1 MAANYLHGIESLEVE
16 RGPRAIRVVK
26 SAVIAVVGAAP
37 IGPVNTLT
45 LCQTETDDAQF
56 GPETLTGQGFSIPEA
71 LAGVHAFGA
80 GTVLV
85 INVLNPAVHKSSVAE
100 LVRAFGTNDR
110 LQLSHGALQSLSL
123 KPNGGGTPYTA
134 GTDYTVD
141 MVTGIVTRKV
151 GGAIPPGAT
160 VKADFSHAD
169 ASLITAADIIGA
181 VNAAGQRSGLKAFA
195 DSYNLFGFFPKLF
208 IAPGFSTLN
217 AVSVELIA
225 AATQMGGVAY
235 IDAPIGTTP
244 AQAIAGRG
252 PAGVINFNTS
262 SDRVRLCY
270 PHVKVYD
277 AATDGTRLQPLS
289 IRAAGLRAKV
299 DLDKGYWWSSSNQEL
314 IGVLGLE
321 RSLTARVDDAN
332 SEVNLLNESGITT
345 VFNSFGTGL
354 RLWGNRTAA
363 WPTVTHMRNFEN
375 VRRTK
380 DIVDESIRY
389 SSLQF
394 VDMPISNA
402 LIDSITESVNLFMRK
417 LIGDGALLGG
427 ECWYDPARN
436 PQTEL
441 ELGHLLFN
449 YKLTVPP
456 PMERGT
462 FETEIT
468 GEYLV
473 SLGGNQ

>member
-1 MAANYLHGIESLEVE
+1 MAANYLHGIETLEVE
-16 RGPRAIRVVK
+16 RGPRAIKVVK
-26 SAVIAVVGAAP
+26 SAVVAVVGAAP

-45 LCQTETDDAQF
+45 LCQTEVDDAQF
-56 GPETLTGQGFSIPEA
+56 GPEALTIQGFGIPEA
-71 LAGVHAFGA
+71 LAGIHAFGA

-85 INVLNPAVHKSSVAE
+85 INVLDPAVHKSSIADQA
-100 LVRAFGTNDR
+100 RTFGDNDR
-110 LQLSHGALQSLSL
+110 LQLGHGALQTLTL
-123 KPNGGGTPYTA
+123 KPAAAGDPYVV
-134 GTDYTVD
+134 GTDYLVD
-141 MVTGIVTRKV
+141 KVTGLVTRVV
-151 GGAIPPGAT
+151 GGAISAGASI
-160 VKADFSHAD
+160 KADYTHAD
-169 ASLITAADIIGA
+169 ASLVTAADIIGA
-181 VNAAGQRSGLKAFA
+181 VNIAGQRSGLKAFA
-195 DSYNLFGFFPKLF
+195 DSYNLFGFFPKIF

-217 AVSVELIA
+217 AVSVEMIA
-225 AATQMGGVAY
+225 AAEQMGGIAY
-235 IDAPIGTTP
+235 IDAPVGTTP

-252 PAGVINFNTS
+252 PAGSINFNTS

-270 PHVKVYD
+270 PHVVVYD
-277 AATDGTRLQPLS
+277 AATDGSRLQPMS

-314 IGVLGLE
+314 LGVIGLE
-321 RSLTARVDDAN
+321 RPLTARVDDAN
-332 SEVNLLNESGITT
+332 SEVNLLNEAGIST

-363 WPTVTHMRNFEN
+363 WPTVTHMKNFEN

-380 DIVDESIRY
+380 DVIDESIRY

-394 VDMPISNA
+394 VDMPITGA
-402 LIDSITESVNLFMRK
+402 LIESVAESVNQFGRK
-417 LIGDGALLGG
+417 LIGDGALLGF

-473 SLGGNQ
+473 NLTGSN

>member
-1 MAANYLHGIESLEVE
+1 MAANYLHGIETLEVE
-16 RGPRAIRVVK
+16 RGPRAIKVVK
-26 SAVIAVVGAAP
+26 SAVVAVVGAAP

-45 LCQTETDDAQF
+45 LCQTEVDDAQF
-56 GPETLTGQGFSIPEA
+56 GPETLTNQGFGIPEA
-71 LAGVHAFGA
+71 LAGIHAFGA

-85 INVLNPAVHKSSVAE
+85 VNVLDPAVHKSSIADQA
-100 LVRAFGTNDR
+100 RTFGDNDR
-110 LQLSHGALQSLSL
+110 LQLGHGALQTLTL
-123 KPNGGGTPYTA
+123 KPTAAGDPYVV
-134 GTDYTVD
+134 GTDYQVD
-141 MVTGIVTRKV
+141 MVTGLVTRVV
-151 GGAIPPGAT
+151 GGAISAGASI
-160 VKADFSHAD
+160 KADYTHAD
-169 ASLITAADIIGA
+169 ASLVTAADIIGA
-181 VNAAGQRSGLKAFA
+181 VNIAGQRSGLKAFA
-195 DSYNLFGFFPKLF
+195 DSYNLFGFFPKIF

-217 AVSVELIA
+217 AVSVEMIA
-225 AATQMGGVAY
+225 AAEQMGGVAY

-252 PAGVINFNTS
+252 PAGSINFNTS

-270 PHVKVYD
+270 PHVVVYD
-277 AATDGTRLQPLS
+277 AATDGSRLQPLS

-314 IGVLGLE
+314 LGVIGLE
-321 RSLTARVDDAN
+321 RPLTARVDDSN
-332 SEVNLLNESGITT
+332 SEVNLLNEAGIST

-363 WPTVTHMRNFEN
+363 WPTVTHMKNFEN

-380 DIVDESIRY
+380 DVIDESIRY

-394 VDMPISNA
+394 VDMPITGA
-402 LIDSITESVNLFMRK
+402 LIDSVVESVNQFGRK
-417 LIGDGALLGG
+417 LIGDGALLGF

-473 SLGGNQ
+473 NLTGSN

>member
-1 MAANYLHGIESLEVE
+1 MAANYLHGIETLEVE
-16 RGPRAIRVVK
+16 RGPRAIKVVK

-56 GPETLTGQGFSIPEA
+56 GPESLTAQGFGIPEA
-71 LAGVHAFGA
+71 LAGIHAFGA

-85 INVLNPAVHKSSVAE
+85 VNVLDPAVHKSSIADQA
-100 LVRAFGTNDR
+100 RTFGDNDR
-110 LQLSHGALQSLSL
+110 LQLGHGALQTLTL
-123 KPNGGGTPYTA
+123 KPAAEGAPYVVGA
-134 GTDYTVD
+134 DYLVD
-141 MVTGIVTRKV
+141 KVTGLVTRVV
-151 GGAIPPGAT
+151 GGAISAGASI
-160 VKADFSHAD
+160 KADYTHAD
-169 ASLITAADIIGA
+169 ASLVTAADIIGA
-181 VNAAGQRSGLKAFA
+181 VNIAGQRSGLKAFA
-195 DSYNLFGFFPKLF
+195 DSYNLFGFFPKIF

-217 AVSVELIA
+217 AVSVEMIA
-225 AATQMGGVAY
+225 AAEQMGGIAY

-252 PAGVINFNTS
+252 PAGSINFNTS

-270 PHVKVYD
+270 PHVVVYD
-277 AATDGTRLQPLS
+277 AATDGSRLQPLS

-314 IGVLGLE
+314 LGVIGLE
-321 RSLTARVDDAN
+321 RPLTARVDDAN
-332 SEVNLLNESGITT
+332 SEVNLLNEAGIST

-363 WPTVTHMRNFEN
+363 WPTVTHMKNFEN

-380 DIVDESIRY
+380 DVIDESIRY

-394 VDMPISNA
+394 VDMPITGA
-402 LIDSITESVNLFMRK
+402 LIESVAESVNQLGRK
-417 LIGDGALLGG
+417 LIGDSALLGF

-473 SLGGNQ
+473 NLTGSN

>member
-1 MAANYLHGIESLEVE
+1 MPANYLHGIETTEVE

-26 SAVIAVVGAAP
+26 SAVIALIGTAP
-37 IGPVNTLT
+37 TGPVKSLT
-45 LCQTETDDAQF
+45 LSLSDIDAAQF
-56 GPETLTGQGFSIPEA
+56 GTHLPGFSIPEA
-71 LAGVHAFGA
+71 LDGIYDFGV

-85 INVLNPAVHKSSVAE
+85 YNVLDPSVHRSVVADKPG
-100 LVRAFGTNDR
+100 LFAANDV
-110 LQLSHGALQSLSL
+110 LQVEHGALQELTVKSEDGSA
-123 KPNGGGTPYTA
+123 TYTI
-134 GTDYTVD
+134 GIDYSVD
-141 MVTGIVTRKV
+141 MLTGRVQRVITGGIPVNAQVKLDYAYADPSLVT
-151 GGAIPPGAT
+151 P
-160 VKADFSHAD
+160 
-169 ASLITAADIIGA
+169 ADIIGA
-181 VNAAGQRSGLKAFA
+181 VSLAGQRSGLLAFQ
-195 DSYNLFGFFPKLF
+195 DSYTQFGFFPKIF
-208 IAPGFSTLN
+208 IAPGFSTLE

-225 AATQMGGVAY
+225 AALKVGGVTY
-235 IDAPIGTTP
+235 IDAPIGTTV
-244 AQAIAGRG
+244 QQVIAGRG
-252 PAGVINFNTS
+252 PAGTINFNTS

-277 AATDGTRLQPLS
+277 PVNGERLQPLS

-299 DLDKGYWWSSSNQEL
+299 DNDNGYWWSSSNKEL
-314 IGVLGLE
+314 LGVIGLE
-321 RSLTARVDDAN
+321 RPLTARIDDAS
-332 SEVNLLNESGITT
+332 SEVNLLNENGITT

-380 DIVDESIRY
+380 DVIDESIRY

-394 VDMPISNA
+394 VDVPITDA
-402 LIDSITESVNLFMRK
+402 LIDSIVESVNQFLRK
-417 LIGDGALLGG
+417 LIGDQALIGA

-436 PQTEL
+436 PQTEV

-449 YKLTVPP
+449 YKLTVPLP
-456 PMERGT
+456 FERGT

-473 SLGGNQ
+473 NLGAA

>member
-332 SEVNLLNESGITT
+332 SEVNLLNENGITT

>member
-1 MAANYLHGIESLEVE
+1 MTANYLHGIETTEVE
-16 RGPRAIRVVK
+16 RGPRAIKVVK
-26 SAVIAVVGAAP
+26 SGVIALIGTAP
-37 IGPVNTLT
+37 AGPVNALT
-45 LCQTETDDAQF
+45 LSLTEVDGAQF
-56 GPETLTGQGFSIPEA
+56 GPETLDGFSIPRA
-71 LAGVHAFGA
+71 LAGIYDYGA

-85 INVLNPAVHKSSVAE
+85 INVLDPAVHRSNVVGQE
-100 LVRAFGTNDR
+100 RQFGDNDL
-110 LQLSHGALQSLSL
+110 LQLGHGALQVLTL
-123 KPNGGGTPYTA
+123 KSADGLTTYVL
-134 GTDYTVD
+134 GTDYS
-141 MVTGIVTRKV
+141 VTMLTGKV
-151 GGAIPPGAT
+151 KRLAGGAITANAQ
-160 VKADFSHAD
+160 VKADYTHAD
-169 ASLITAADIIGA
+169 PSLVTSADIIGA
-181 VNAAGQRSGLKAFA
+181 VDIAGQRSGLKAFA

-217 AVSVELIA
+217 SVSVELIA
-225 AATQMGGVAY
+225 AAEQMGGVAY
-235 IDAPIGTTP
+235 IDAPIGTTV
-244 AQAIAGRG
+244 QQVIAGRG

-277 AATDGTRLQPLS
+277 AATDGERLEPLS

-299 DLDKGYWWSSSNQEL
+299 DLDDGYWWSSSNREL
-314 IGVLGLE
+314 VGVIGLE
-321 RSLTARVDDAN
+321 RPLTARVDDPS
-332 SEVNLLNESGITT
+332 SEVNLLNEVGITT

-380 DIVDESIRY
+380 DIIDESIRY

-394 VDMPISNA
+394 VDMPITQA
-402 LIDSITESVNLFMRK
+402 LIDSITESVNLFGRK
-417 LIGDGALLGG
+417 LTGDGALLGF

-449 YKLTVPP
+449 YKLTVPLP
-456 PMERGT
+456 FERGT

-468 GEYLV
+468 GEYLAN
-473 SLGGNQ
+473 LKGAA

>member
-1 MAANYLHGIESLEVE
+1 MTANYLHGIETTEVE
-16 RGPRAIRVVK
+16 RGPRAIKVVK
-26 SAVIAVVGAAP
+26 SGVIALVGTAP
-37 IGPVNTLT
+37 AGPVNALT
-45 LCQTETDDAQF
+45 LSLTEVDGAQF
-56 GPETLTGQGFSIPEA
+56 GPETLDGFSIPRA
-71 LAGVHAFGA
+71 LAGIYDYGA

-85 INVLNPAVHKSSVAE
+85 INVLDPAVHRSNVVGQE
-100 LVRAFGTNDR
+100 HQFGDNDQ
-110 LQLSHGALQSLSL
+110 LQLGHGALQALTL
-123 KPNGGGTPYTA
+123 KSADGLTSYVKD
-134 GTDYTVD
+134 TDYS
-141 MVTGIVTRKV
+141 VTMLTGKV
-151 GGAIPPGAT
+151 KRLAGGAIAANGQ
-160 VKADFSHAD
+160 VKADYTHAD
-169 ASLITAADIIGA
+169 PSLVTSADIIGA
-181 VNAAGQRSGLKAFA
+181 VNIAGQRSGLKAFA

-217 AVSVELIA
+217 SISVELIA
-225 AATQMGGVAY
+225 AAEQMGGIAY
-235 IDAPIGTTP
+235 IDAPIGTTV
-244 AQAIAGRG
+244 QQVIAGRG
-252 PAGVINFNTS
+252 PAGAINFNTS

-277 AATDGTRLQPLS
+277 AATDGERLEPLS

-299 DLDKGYWWSSSNQEL
+299 DLDDGYWWSSSNREL
-314 IGVLGLE
+314 VGVIGLE
-321 RSLTARVDDAN
+321 RPLTARVDDPS
-332 SEVNLLNESGITT
+332 SEVNLLNEVGITT

-380 DIVDESIRY
+380 DIIDESIRY

-394 VDMPISNA
+394 VDMPITQA
-402 LIDSITESVNLFMRK
+402 LIDSITESVNLFGRK
-417 LIGDGALLGG
+417 LTGDGALLGF

-449 YKLTVPP
+449 YKLTVPLP
-456 PMERGT
+456 FERGT

-468 GEYLV
+468 GEYLAN
-473 SLGGNQ
+473 LKGTA

>member
-1 MAANYLHGIESLEVE
+1 MTANYLHGIETTEVE
-16 RGPRAIRVVK
+16 RGPRAIKVVK
-26 SAVIAVVGAAP
+26 SGVIALVGTAP
-37 IGPVNTLT
+37 VGPVNALT
-45 LCQTETDDAQF
+45 LSLTEVDGAQF
-56 GPETLTGQGFSIPEA
+56 GPETLDGFSIPRA
-71 LAGVHAFGA
+71 LAGIYDYGA

-85 INVLNPAVHKSSVAE
+85 INVLDPAVHRSNVVGQE
-100 LVRAFGTNDR
+100 RQFGDNDQ
-110 LQLSHGALQSLSL
+110 LQLGHGALQVLTL
-123 KPNGGGTPYTA
+123 KSADGLTTYVL
-134 GTDYTVD
+134 GTDYSVS
-141 MVTGIVTRKV
+141 MLTGKV
-151 GGAIPPGAT
+151 KRLAGGAIAANGQ
-160 VKADFSHAD
+160 VKADYTHAD
-169 ASLITAADIIGA
+169 PSLVTSADIIGA
-181 VNAAGQRSGLKAFA
+181 VNIAGQRSGLKAFA

-217 AVSVELIA
+217 SISVELIA
-225 AATQMGGVAY
+225 AAEQMGGIAY
-235 IDAPIGTTP
+235 IDAPIGTTV
-244 AQAIAGRG
+244 QQVIAGRG
-252 PAGVINFNTS
+252 PAGAINFNTS

-277 AATDGTRLQPLS
+277 AATDGERLEPLS

-299 DLDKGYWWSSSNQEL
+299 DLDDGYWWSSSNREL
-314 IGVLGLE
+314 VGVIGLE
-321 RSLTARVDDAN
+321 RPLTARVDDPS
-332 SEVNLLNESGITT
+332 SEVNLLNEVGITT

-380 DIVDESIRY
+380 DIIDESIRY

-394 VDMPISNA
+394 VDMPITQA
-402 LIDSITESVNLFMRK
+402 LIDSITESVNLFGRK
-417 LIGDGALLGG
+417 LTGDGALLGF

-449 YKLTVPP
+449 YKLTVPLP
-456 PMERGT
+456 FERGT

-468 GEYLV
+468 GEYLAN
-473 SLGGNQ
+473 LKGTA

>member
-1 MAANYLHGIESLEVE
+1 MTANYLHGIETTEVE
-16 RGPRAIRVVK
+16 RGPRAIKVVK
-26 SAVIAVVGAAP
+26 SGVIALVGTAP
-37 IGPVNTLT
+37 AGPVNALT
-45 LCQTETDDAQF
+45 LSLNEVDGAQF
-56 GPETLTGQGFSIPEA
+56 GPETLDGFSIPRA
-71 LAGVHAFGA
+71 LSGIYDYGA

-85 INVLNPAVHKSSVAE
+85 INVLDPAVHRSNVVAQE
-100 LVRAFGTNDR
+100 RQFGDNDQ
-110 LQLSHGALQSLSL
+110 LQLGHGALQLLAL
-123 KPNGGGTPYTA
+123 KSADGATTYVKD
-134 GTDYTVD
+134 TDYS
-141 MVTGIVTRKV
+141 VTMLTGKV
-151 GGAIPPGAT
+151 KRLAGGAIAANGQ
-160 VKADFSHAD
+160 VKADYTHAD
-169 ASLITAADIIGA
+169 PSLVTPADIIGA
-181 VNAAGQRSGLKAFA
+181 VNIAGQRSGLKAFA

-217 AVSVELIA
+217 SISVELIA
-225 AATQMGGVAY
+225 AAEQMGGIAY
-235 IDAPIGTTP
+235 IDAPIGTTV
-244 AQAIAGRG
+244 QQVIAGRG
-252 PAGVINFNTS
+252 PAGAINFNTS

-277 AATDGTRLQPLS
+277 AATDGERLEPLS

-299 DLDKGYWWSSSNQEL
+299 DLDDGYWWSSSNREL
-314 IGVLGLE
+314 VGVIGLE
-321 RSLTARVDDAN
+321 RPLTARVDDPS
-332 SEVNLLNESGITT
+332 SEVNLLNEVGITT

-380 DIVDESIRY
+380 DIIDESIRY

-394 VDMPISNA
+394 VDMPITQA
-402 LIDSITESVNLFMRK
+402 LIDSITESVNLFGRK
-417 LIGDGALLGG
+417 LTGDGALLGF

-449 YKLTVPP
+449 YKLTVPLP
-456 PMERGT
+456 FERGT

-468 GEYLV
+468 GEYLAN
-473 SLGGNQ
+473 LKGAA